1 METLILYLFSVLLPF
16 VASSCPLGF
25 VLEAHPVMPSIT
37 STNPPKVASKSPTRR
52 IISSSSPVPV
62 TTSATSRTTINPL
75 LLGLCLF
82 YLDLLPSY
90 CGSVHLS
97 DRRFGLLFVVV
108 GAEGKAVAGV
118 VHVDQPPKLTE
129 LCLNIRVGEEST
141 PVKDKQLTTLFI
153 IFSHFL
159 QTPSLKNGN
168 SLKKCYQA

>member
-1 METLILYLFSVLLPF
+1 
-16 VASSCPLGF
+16 
-25 VLEAHPVMPSIT
+25 MPSIT
-37 STNPPKVASKSPTRR
+37 STNPPKAACKSPTRR
-52 IISSSSPVPV
+52 VVSSSSPVPV
-62 TTSATSRTTINPL
+62 TTTTSRTTVNPL

-97 DRRFGLLFVVV
+97 DRLFGLLFVVV
-108 GAEGKAVAGV
+108 GDEGKAVAGV

-168 SLKKCYQA
+168 SE